1 MFFEAVDHGVNADGA
16 NALIGT
22 ETVNKTA
29 MSHSEHKGH
38 GIGAIML
45 LSASLI
51 WGVAFVAQSA
61 GMQYVGPYTFTAV
74 RSALAA
80 IGLGI
85 LILILDHKGIKSKN
99 TDKKVLWQAGIIL
112 GVVMTIAS
120 NLQQIGLVTTSAG
133 KAGFITSLYIVLV
146 PVFGLFVKRRPHPML
161 WVSVM
166 IALVGL
172 YFLSIRGDFSMST
185 GDLLVLASAVA
196 FTFQILLV
204 DHFSPRVDIIRLNL
218 IQFSVMAILSF
229 VPMMALEQPSI
240 SAISDAWLPIVYAGL
255 FSGCGAYT
263 LQMMG
268 QRRVEPATASLLLS
282 PENVFSALAGWA
294 ILGQTLTARELAG
307 CAMVFLAIIS
317 SQLPWRKWF
326 GKRQAAAE
334 PVVAQVAVEEIVG

>member
-1 MFFEAVDHGVNADGA
+1 
-16 NALIGT
+16 
-22 ETVNKTA
+22 

-38 GIGAIML
+38 GIGAAML

-85 LILILDHKGIKSKN
+85 LILILDKTSLKSKN
-99 TDKKVLWQAGIIL
+99 TDKKTLWRAGIIL

-146 PVFGLFVKRRPHPML
+146 PVFGLFIRKRPHPML
-161 WVSVM
+161 WISVLV
-166 IALVGL
+166 ALVGL
-172 YFLSIRGDFSMST
+172 YFLSIRGDFSMSK

-204 DHFSPRVDIIRLNL
+204 DHFSPKVDIIRLNC

-229 VPMMALEQPSI
+229 VPMMIFEQPKVA
-240 SAISDAWLPIVYAGL
+240 AISNAWLTIVYAGL

-263 LQMMG
+263 LQMLG
-268 QRRVEPATASLLLS
+268 QRRVEPTTASLLLS
-282 PENVFSALAGWA
+282 PENVFSALAGWV
-294 ILGQTLTARELAG
+294 ILGQRLSARELAG
-307 CAMVFLAIIS
+307 CALVFVAIIS
-317 SQLPWRKWF
+317 SQLPWRAWF
-326 GKRQAAAE
+326 GKKATAE
-334 PVVAQVAVEEIVG
+334 AVPAPIIHPED

>member
-1 MFFEAVDHGVNADGA
+1 
-16 NALIGT
+16 
-22 ETVNKTA
+22 

-38 GIGAIML
+38 GIGAAML

-74 RSALAA
+74 RSVLAA

-85 LILILDHKGIKSKN
+85 LIFVLDRTNMKSKN
-99 TDKKVLWQAGIIL
+99 NDKKVLWRAGIIL

-146 PVFGLFVKRRPHPML
+146 PVFGLFLKRHPHPML
-161 WVSVM
+161 WVSVL

-172 YFLSIRGDFSMST
+172 YFLSIRGDFSMSQ

-204 DHFSPRVDIIRLNL
+204 DHYSPKVDIIRLNC

-229 VPMMALEQPSI
+229 VPMMVLEQPKI
-240 SAISDAWLPIVYAGL
+240 GAISDAWLPIVYAGL

-263 LQMMG
+263 LQMLG
-268 QRRVEPATASLLLS
+268 QRRVEPTTASLLLS
-282 PENVFSALAGWA
+282 PENVFSALAGWV
-294 ILGQTLTARELAG
+294 ILGQKLTARELLG
-307 CAMVFLAIIS
+307 CALVVIAIIS

-326 GKRQAAAE
+326 GKQA
-334 PVVAQVAVEEIVG
+334 VAQEALPETVVQTDA

>member
-1 MFFEAVDHGVNADGA
+1 
-16 NALIGT
+16 
-22 ETVNKTA
+22 
-29 MSHSEHKGH
+29 MSHTQHKGH
-38 GIGAIML
+38 GVGTLML

-80 IGLGI
+80 LGLGV
-85 LILILDHKGIKSKN
+85 LILILDRTSMKSKN
-99 TDKKVLWQAGIIL
+99 TDKKVLWTAGIIL

-146 PVFGLFVKRRPHPML
+146 PMFGLFLKRRPHPMI
-161 WVSVM
+161 WISVL

-172 YFLSIRGDFSMST
+172 YFLSIRGDFTMSR

-204 DHFSPRVDIIRLNL
+204 DHFSPKVDIIRLNC

-229 VPMMALEQPSI
+229 VPMIMLEKPQV
-240 SAISDAWLPIVYAGL
+240 SAISDAWLTIVYAGL

-263 LQMMG
+263 LRMLG
-268 QRRVEPATASLLLS
+268 QRRVEPAAASLLLS

-294 ILGQTLTARELAG
+294 LLGQTLSVRELLG
-307 CAMVFLAIIS
+307 CALVFAAIIT

-326 GKRQAAAE
+326 GKRVVAPEAI
-334 PVVAQVAVEEIVG
+334 PVVIADVETAQSEAVQIEI

>member
-1 MFFEAVDHGVNADGA
+1 
-16 NALIGT
+16 
-22 ETVNKTA
+22 
-29 MSHSEHKGH
+29 MSHTQHKGH
-38 GIGAIML
+38 GIGAAML

-61 GMQYVGPYTFTAV
+61 GMQYVGPYTFTAT

-80 IGLGI
+80 LGLGI

-99 TDKKVLWQAGIIL
+99 TDKKVLWTAGILL
-112 GVVMTIAS
+112 GIVMTIAS
-120 NLQQIGLVTTSAG
+120 NLQQVGLLTTSAG

-146 PVFGLFVKRRPHPML
+146 PMFGLFLKRHPHPMV
-161 WVSVM
+161 WVSVV

-172 YFLSIRGDFSMST
+172 YFLSIRGDFTMSQ

-204 DHFSPRVDIIRLNL
+204 DHFSPKVDIIRLNC

-229 VPMMALEQPSI
+229 VPMMVLEKPQV
-240 SAISDAWLPIVYAGL
+240 SAISDAWLSIVYAGL

-263 LQMMG
+263 LQMFG

-294 ILGQTLTARELAG
+294 ILGQTLTMRELLG
-307 CAMVFLAIIS
+307 CALVFAAIMT

-326 GKRQAAAE
+326 GGR
-334 PVVAQVAVEEIVG
+334 VAVAEVTAEAATDAAQAETVQAEI

>member
-1 MFFEAVDHGVNADGA
+1 
-16 NALIGT
+16 
-22 ETVNKTA
+22 

-38 GIGAIML
+38 GIGAAML

-85 LILILDHKGIKSKN
+85 LIFVLDRTNMKSKN
-99 TDKKVLWQAGIIL
+99 TDKKVLWRAGIIL

-146 PVFGLFVKRRPHPML
+146 PVFGLFLKRHPHPML
-161 WVSVM
+161 WVSVL

-172 YFLSIRGDFSMST
+172 YFLSIRGDFSMSQ

-204 DHFSPRVDIIRLNL
+204 DHYSPKVDIIRLNC

-229 VPMMALEQPSI
+229 VPMMVLEQPKI
-240 SAISDAWLPIVYAGL
+240 GAISDAWLPIVYAGL

-263 LQMMG
+263 LQMLG
-268 QRRVEPATASLLLS
+268 QRRVEPTTASLLLS
-282 PENVFSALAGWA
+282 PENVFSALAGWV
-294 ILGQTLTARELAG
+294 ILGQKLTARELLG
-307 CAMVFLAIIS
+307 CALVFIAIIS

-326 GKRQAAAE
+326 GKQA
-334 PVVAQVAVEEIVG
+334 VAQEALPETVVQTDA

>member
-1 MFFEAVDHGVNADGA
+1 MK
-16 NALIGT
+16 T
-22 ETVNKTA
+22 ETVNERT
-29 MSHSEHKGH
+29 MPHSEHKGH

-61 GMQYVGPYTFTAV
+61 GMQHVGPYTFTAV

-85 LILILDHKGIKSKN
+85 LVLILDRTGIQSKN
-99 TDKKVLWQAGIIL
+99 TDKKVLWRAGIIL
-112 GVVMTIAS
+112 GIVMTIAS

-146 PVFGLFVKRRPHPML
+146 PVLGLFIKKRPHPML
-161 WVSVM
+161 WISVL

-204 DHFSPRVDIIRLNL
+204 DHFSPKVDIIRLNL
-218 IQFSVMAILSF
+218 IQFSVMAVLSF
-229 VPMMALEQPSI
+229 VPMILLEQPKV
-240 SAISDAWLPIVYAGL
+240 SAISDAWLTIVYAGL

-263 LQMMG
+263 LQMLG
-268 QRRVEPATASLLLS
+268 QRRVEPTTASLLLS

-294 ILGQTLTARELAG
+294 ILGQTLTGRELLG
-307 CAMVFLAIIS
+307 CALVFVAIIG

-326 GKRQAAAE
+326 AKPAPAREAVLAE
-334 PVVAQVAVEEIVG
+334 AVQSEIAS

>member
-1 MFFEAVDHGVNADGA
+1 
-16 NALIGT
+16 
-22 ETVNKTA
+22 

-38 GIGAIML
+38 GIGAAML

-74 RSALAA
+74 RSVLAA

-85 LILILDHKGIKSKN
+85 LIIVLDRTNMKSKN
-99 TDKKVLWQAGIIL
+99 NDKKVLWRAGIIL

-146 PVFGLFVKRRPHPML
+146 PVFGLFLKRHPHPML
-161 WVSVM
+161 WVSVL

-172 YFLSIRGDFSMST
+172 YFLSIRGDFSMSQ

-204 DHFSPRVDIIRLNL
+204 DHYSPKVDIIRLNC

-229 VPMMALEQPSI
+229 VPMMVLEQPKI
-240 SAISDAWLPIVYAGL
+240 GAISDAWLPIVYAGL

-263 LQMMG
+263 LQMLG
-268 QRRVEPATASLLLS
+268 QRRVEPTTASLLLS
-282 PENVFSALAGWA
+282 PENVFSALAGWV
-294 ILGQTLTARELAG
+294 ILGQKLTARELLG
-307 CAMVFLAIIS
+307 CALVFIAIIS

-326 GKRQAAAE
+326 GKQA
-334 PVVAQVAVEEIVG
+334 VAQEALPETVVQTDA

>member
-1 MFFEAVDHGVNADGA
+1 MA
-16 NALIGT
+16 
-22 ETVNKTA
+22 
-29 MSHSEHKGH
+29 HSEHKGH
-38 GIGAIML
+38 GIGAAML

-74 RSALAA
+74 RSVLAA

-85 LILILDHKGIKSKN
+85 LIFVLDRTNMKSKN
-99 TDKKVLWQAGIIL
+99 NDKKVLWRAGIIL

-146 PVFGLFVKRRPHPML
+146 PVFGLFLKRHPHPML
-161 WVSVM
+161 WVSVL

-172 YFLSIRGDFSMST
+172 YFLSIRGDFSMSQ

-204 DHFSPRVDIIRLNL
+204 DHYSPKVDIIRLNC

-229 VPMMALEQPSI
+229 VPMMVLEQPKI
-240 SAISDAWLPIVYAGL
+240 GAISDAWLPIVYAGL

-263 LQMMG
+263 LQMLG
-268 QRRVEPATASLLLS
+268 QRRVEPTTASLLLS
-282 PENVFSALAGWA
+282 PENVFSALAGWV
-294 ILGQTLTARELAG
+294 ILGQKLTARELLG
-307 CAMVFLAIIS
+307 CALVFIAIIS

-326 GKRQAAAE
+326 GKQA
-334 PVVAQVAVEEIVG
+334 VAQEALPETVVQTDA

>member
-1 MFFEAVDHGVNADGA
+1 
-16 NALIGT
+16 
-22 ETVNKTA
+22 

-38 GIGAIML
+38 GIGAAML

-80 IGLGI
+80 IGLAI
-85 LILILDHKGIKSKN
+85 LVLFLDKTSLKSKN
-99 TDKKVLWQAGIIL
+99 TDKKTLWRAGIIL

-146 PVFGLFVKRRPHPML
+146 PVFGLFIRKRPHPML
-161 WVSVM
+161 WISVLV
-166 IALVGL
+166 ALVGL

-204 DHFSPRVDIIRLNL
+204 DHFSPKVDIIRLNL

-229 VPMMALEQPSI
+229 VPMMLFEQPKV
-240 SAISDAWLPIVYAGL
+240 SAISNAWLTIVYAGL

-263 LQMMG
+263 LQMLG
-268 QRRVEPATASLLLS
+268 QRRVEPTTASLLLS
-282 PENVFSALAGWA
+282 PENVFSALAGWV
-294 ILGQTLTARELAG
+294 ILGQKLTARELAG
-307 CAMVFLAIIS
+307 CALVFVAIIS
-317 SQLPWRKWF
+317 SQLPWRTWF
-326 GKRQAAAE
+326 GKKAVSAE
-334 PVVAQVAVEEIVG
+334 AVPAPIIHPED

>member
-1 MFFEAVDHGVNADGA
+1 
-16 NALIGT
+16 
-22 ETVNKTA
+22 

-38 GIGAIML
+38 GIGAAML

-74 RSALAA
+74 RSVLAA

-85 LILILDHKGIKSKN
+85 LIFVLDRTNMKSKN
-99 TDKKVLWQAGIIL
+99 NDKKVLWRAGIIL

-146 PVFGLFVKRRPHPML
+146 PVFGLFLKRHPHPML
-161 WVSVM
+161 WVSVL

-172 YFLSIRGDFSMST
+172 YFLSIRGDFSMSQ

-204 DHFSPRVDIIRLNL
+204 DHYSPKVDIIRLNC

-229 VPMMALEQPSI
+229 VPMMVLEQPKI
-240 SAISDAWLPIVYAGL
+240 GAISDAWLPIVYAGL

-263 LQMMG
+263 LQMLG
-268 QRRVEPATASLLLS
+268 QRRVEPTTASLLLS
-282 PENVFSALAGWA
+282 PENVFSALAGWV
-294 ILGQTLTARELAG
+294 ILGQKLTARELLG
-307 CAMVFLAIIS
+307 CALVFVAIIS

-326 GKRQAAAE
+326 GKQA
-334 PVVAQVAVEEIVG
+334 VAQEALPETVVQTDA

>member
-1 MFFEAVDHGVNADGA
+1 MTH
-16 NALIGT
+16 T
-22 ETVNKTA
+22 Q
-29 MSHSEHKGH
+29 HKGH

-51 WGVAFVAQSA
+51 WGIAFVAQSA
-61 GMQYVGPYTFTAV
+61 GMAYVGPYTFTAV
-74 RSALAA
+74 RSVLAA
-80 IGLGI
+80 LGLGV
-85 LILILDHKGIKSKN
+85 LILILDKKGIRSKN
-99 TDKKVLWQAGIIL
+99 TDKKVLWTAGIIL

-146 PVFGLFVKRRPHPML
+146 PMFGLFLKRRPHPMI
-161 WVSVM
+161 WVSVL

-172 YFLSIRGDFSMST
+172 YFLSIRGDFTMSR

-204 DHFSPRVDIIRLNL
+204 DHFSPKVDIIRLNC

-229 VPMMALEQPSI
+229 VPMMVLEKPQV

-268 QRRVEPATASLLLS
+268 QRRVEPAAASLLLS

-294 ILGQTLTARELAG
+294 LLGQTLTARELAG
-307 CAMVFLAIIS
+307 CALVFAAIIG
-317 SQLPWRKWF
+317 SQLPWRMWF
-326 GKRQAAAE
+326 GKRAVLPEPIA
-334 PVVAQVAVEEIVG
+334 PVVTDGEAVQTEAVQIEIG

>member
-1 MFFEAVDHGVNADGA
+1 
-16 NALIGT
+16 
-22 ETVNKTA
+22 

-38 GIGAIML
+38 GIGAVML

-74 RSALAA
+74 RSVLAA

-85 LILILDHKGIKSKN
+85 LIIVLDRTNMKSKN
-99 TDKKVLWQAGIIL
+99 NDKKVLWRAGIIL

-146 PVFGLFVKRRPHPML
+146 PVFGLFLKRHPHPML
-161 WVSVM
+161 WVSVL

-172 YFLSIRGDFSMST
+172 YFLSIRGDFSMSQ

-204 DHFSPRVDIIRLNL
+204 DHYSPKVDIIRLNC

-229 VPMMALEQPSI
+229 VPMMVLEQPKI
-240 SAISDAWLPIVYAGL
+240 GAISDAWLPIVYAGL

-263 LQMMG
+263 LQMLG
-268 QRRVEPATASLLLS
+268 QRRVEPTTASLLLS
-282 PENVFSALAGWA
+282 PENVFSALAGWV
-294 ILGQTLTARELAG
+294 ILGQKLTARELLG
-307 CAMVFLAIIS
+307 CALVFIAIIS

-326 GKRQAAAE
+326 GKQAVAHEALPE
-334 PVVAQVAVEEIVG
+334 TVVQTDA

>member
-1 MFFEAVDHGVNADGA
+1 
-16 NALIGT
+16 
-22 ETVNKTA
+22 
-29 MSHSEHKGH
+29 
-38 GIGAIML
+38 ML

-85 LILILDHKGIKSKN
+85 LILILDKTSLKSKN
-99 TDKKVLWQAGIIL
+99 TDKKTLWRAGIIL

-146 PVFGLFVKRRPHPML
+146 PVFGLFIRRKPHPML
-161 WVSVM
+161 WISVL

-172 YFLSIRGDFSMST
+172 YFLSIRGDFSMSK

-204 DHFSPRVDIIRLNL
+204 DHYSPKVDIIRLNC

-229 VPMMALEQPSI
+229 VPMMVLEQPKV
-240 SAISDAWLPIVYAGL
+240 SAISDAWLTIVYAGL

-263 LQMMG
+263 LQMLG
-268 QRRVEPATASLLLS
+268 QRRVEPTTASLLLS
-282 PENVFSALAGWA
+282 PENVFSALAGWV
-294 ILGQTLTARELAG
+294 ILGQRLSARELAG
-307 CAMVFLAIIS
+307 CALVFVAIIS
-317 SQLPWRKWF
+317 SQLPWRTWF
-326 GKRQAAAE
+326 GKQAVAEAA
-334 PVVAQVAVEEIVG
+334 PVAMTHPDD